1 MTTKLIIPATEY
13 TNLDEV
19 KAAAAAEVE
28 EAAYMESMGFVVEE
42 ETVDAGRT
50 IGFLAAA
57 YRAAGID
64 MSPARARVTI

>member
-1 MTTKLIIPATEY
+1 MATNLIIPATEY

-19 KAAAAAEVE
+19 KAAAAAELA

-57 YRAAGID
+57 
-64 MSPARARVTI
+64 ARAVEVG